1 MNRLRDSVRWKCLP
15 PHCLSST
22 TRSLAW
28 SFRAAKMMQVQ
39 VPPGVVGGQIMTVQS
54 GAQLVQ
60 VQVPPGLVAGQ
71 SFQIKAPEPQV
82 AMMQVQ
88 VPAGVLPGQM
98 IQVQTPNGPLQ
109 VQVPEGALPGGMIN
123 VQAPG
128 GPAPVAPPAV
138 TQPAAPAPTPPA
150 ATPIADGAA
159 AEASAAPGTPILEVQ
174 RVLKPRVLAERA
186 SRLQRYLMTV
196 PAPLLRKG
204 PALENAIR
212 RCPCAP
218 LGRGSDA

>member
-1 MNRLRDSVRWKCLP
+1 
-15 PHCLSST
+15 
-22 TRSLAW
+22 
-28 SFRAAKMMQVQ
+28 
-39 VPPGVVGGQIMTVQS
+39 
-54 GAQLVQ
+54 
-60 VQVPPGLVAGQ
+60 
-71 SFQIKAPEPQV
+71 
-82 AMMQVQ
+82 
-88 VPAGVLPGQM
+88 M

-138 TQPAAPAPTPPA
+138 TQPAVAPRAVTQPAVAPRAVAQPAAPAGTPPA
-150 ATPIADGAA
+150 VTPIGAA
-159 AEASAAPGTPILEVQ
+159 AEAPGAPGTPILEVQ

-196 PAPLLRKG
+196 PAPLLQKG

>member
-1 MNRLRDSVRWKCLP
+1 M
-15 PHCLSST
+15 
-22 TRSLAW
+22 
-28 SFRAAKMMQVQ
+28 
-39 VPPGVVGGQIMTVQS
+39 MTVQV
-54 GAQLVQ
+54 GTQLVQ

-82 AMMQVQ
+82 PMMLQVQ
-88 VPAGVLPGQM
+88 VPAGVSPGQM

-123 VQAPG
+123 VRAPG

-138 TQPAAPAPTPPA
+138 TQPAAPA
-150 ATPIADGAA
+150 ATPSAANTIDGAA
-159 AEASAAPGTPILEVQ
+159 AEAPAAPGTPILEVQ

-218 LGRGSDA
+218 RGRGSDA

>member
-1 MNRLRDSVRWKCLP
+1 
-15 PHCLSST
+15 
-22 TRSLAW
+22 
-28 SFRAAKMMQVQ
+28 
-39 VPPGVVGGQIMTVQS
+39 
-54 GAQLVQ
+54 
-60 VQVPPGLVAGQ
+60 
-71 SFQIKAPEPQV
+71 
-82 AMMQVQ
+82 MMQVQ

-138 TQPAAPAPTPPA
+138 TQPAVAPRAVTQPAVAPPAVTQPAVAPRAITQPAVAPRAVAQPAAPAGTPPA
-150 ATPIADGAA
+150 ATPIGAA
-159 AEASAAPGTPILEVQ
+159 AEAPGAPGTPILEVQ

>member
-1 MNRLRDSVRWKCLP
+1 M
-15 PHCLSST
+15 
-22 TRSLAW
+22 
-28 SFRAAKMMQVQ
+28 
-39 VPPGVVGGQIMTVQS
+39 MTVQV

-82 AMMQVQ
+82 PMMLQVQ
-88 VPAGVLPGQM
+88 VPAGVSPGQM

-138 TQPAAPAPTPPA
+138 TQPAAPA
-150 ATPIADGAA
+150 ATPSAANTIDGAA
-159 AEASAAPGTPILEVQ
+159 AEAPAAPGTPILEVQ

>member
-1 MNRLRDSVRWKCLP
+1 
-15 PHCLSST
+15 
-22 TRSLAW
+22 
-28 SFRAAKMMQVQ
+28 
-39 VPPGVVGGQIMTVQS
+39 
-54 GAQLVQ
+54 
-60 VQVPPGLVAGQ
+60 
-71 SFQIKAPEPQV
+71 
-82 AMMQVQ
+82 MMQVQ
-88 VPAGVLPGQM
+88 VPAGVSPGQM

-138 TQPAAPAPTPPA
+138 TQPAVAPPAVTQPAVAPRAVAQPAVAPRAVAQPAAPAPTPPA
-150 ATPIADGAA
+150 ATPDGTA
-159 AEASAAPGTPILEVQ
+159 AEASAAPGTPIREVQ